1 MLRQARDWRQGDL
14 ATASGLSRSE
24 IGRLEGGQPSSI
36 RTAKQVAAAFGISI
50 FRIAGRE
57 DVPGSELESP
67 RNKVAAAAAGRED
80 RISAPRST
88 LPRLDPAGFFQSR
101 HVPSNAL
108 DCGGCSGCGVRER
121 GVLYGERV

>member
-50 FRIAGRE
+50 SVLLDAKTFPVLSLKARA
-57 DVPGSELESP
+57 LKSP
-67 RNKVAAAAAGRED
+67 
-80 RISAPRST
+80 PR
-88 LPRLDPAGFFQSR
+88 PPAEKT
-101 HVPSNAL
+101 A
-108 DCGGCSGCGVRER
+108 
-121 GVLYGERV
+121 